1 MPRYINDHCSFLRG
15 EDGEFAP
22 FGGVVVLSEAK
33 ANEIRAYSSGVLPP
47 AESAPAPAPKP
58 APLPVEPAPPPA
70 VKPAASAVE
79 REPLDALHHAKLRK
93 LAEALGHTGDGS
105 KADSLAFLDGCEP
118 AEVDAAR
125 EGLGY

>member
-1 MPRYINDHCSFLRG
+1 MKPYLNKAHDLIDDARG
-15 EDGEFAP
+15 VICRVGDVAYLEADKFAILDADIP
-22 FGGVVVLSEAK
+22 GGLVPVDAK
-33 ANEIRAYSSGVLPP
+33 
-47 AESAPAPAPKP
+47 PAPAPKP

-70 VKPAASAVE
+70 AKPAAPAVE